1 MRSWKSLFL
10 IIVLG
15 PLYLVAFA
23 VVHEIGHT
31 VLARLFGDYGST
43 FYLAQIDPDGRGL
56 CLGCNITDHAKLSPL
71 GNLAV
76 SLGGLLF
83 TQVMALIALGMM
95 RFTLSHTLRNWLLT
109 PIALGFA
116 FLDVPVQVIQGLL
129 YNIERHTWPTGVD
142 LMDAMILI
150 SRGTGAPTVILK
162 MILAILAAAYLYLI
176 WHAYK
181 RVSVFA
187 NKLSFFL

>member
-1 MRSWKSLFL
+1 MRRWKSLFL